1 MKVYVKK
8 DCMDS
13 KKEFHVKGSTPEMDK
28 DKEQKLFDLDLV
40 EEFDAERHT
49 EKTVTGDEQKLLA
62 KIAELEALVEEFDA
76 ERHTEK
82 TVTGD
87 EQKLLAKIAELE
99 ASVEE
104 KDDALIIATETFEE
118 LKELVIQTSEL
129 PKGQLPEGFDKF
141 KGE

>member
-13 KKEFHVKGSTPEMDK
+13 KKEFHVKGSTLEMDK
-28 DKEQKLFDLDLV
+28 DKEQKLFDLD
-40 EEFDAERHT
+40 
-49 EKTVTGDEQKLLA
+49 
-62 KIAELEALVEEFDA
+62 LVEEFDA